1 MHEYYIRYNGQSVGP
16 MPKHELK
23 NYGLRPDSMVWT
35 QNMPSWAPA
44 YTVPDLRDVLG
55 EARTTPP
62 PFNQSQTGFYS
73 TFDGLEN
80 TGTSGKSRLV
90 FGLFA
95 ILLGWI
101 GLQYFY
107 VGKTTA
113 GIISIVLSLCS
124 CGLWEIVTLIQGIL
138 VLVMDQQT
146 FENKYV
152 YSTTTFPVF

>member
-1 MHEYYIRYNGQSVGP
+1 MTEYYIRYNGQSVGP

-23 NYGLRPDSMVWT
+23 NYGLRPDSMVWC
-35 QNMPSWAPA
+35 QNLPSWVPA
-44 YTVPDLRDVLG
+44 YTIPDLRDVLA
-55 EARTTPP
+55 EAATTPP
-62 PFNQSQTGFYS
+62 PFNQSQRGFS
-73 TFDGLEN
+73 SGIDGLEY

-95 ILLGWI
+95 ILLGWL

-113 GIISIVLSLCS
+113 GIISIILSLCS

-146 FENKYV
+146 FENRYV
-152 YSTTTFPVF
+152 YSRSTFPIF